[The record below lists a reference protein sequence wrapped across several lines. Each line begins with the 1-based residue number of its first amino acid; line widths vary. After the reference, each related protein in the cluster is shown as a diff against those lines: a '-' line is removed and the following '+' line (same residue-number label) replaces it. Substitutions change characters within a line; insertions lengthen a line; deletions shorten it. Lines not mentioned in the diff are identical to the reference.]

1 MRQLET
7 LIVKPLNHVLGSAP
21 WAVER
26 LRRHAGAHLTLLAGP
41 FELALCIDGEG
52 LLQPSQGAESPDVS
66 IELAADFP
74 ARLLFDRESLMSS
87 ARLGGS
93 ADVAETL
100 AFVFRNLRWDAE
112 ADLAGVVGDI
122 PARRV
127 SLAGARLVSGVRA
140 GASRLAAN
148 FAEYASD
155 ESELL
160 ASRQNIERFLGEVDR
175 LRDETARIEKR
186 IARLGG

>member
-1 MRQLET
+1 MRQLEI
-7 LIVKPLNHVLGSAP
+7 LIVKPINHVLGSTP
-21 WAVER
+21 WALER
-26 LRRHAGAHLTLLAGP
+26 LRRHAGAHLLLRAGP

-52 LLQPSQGAESPDVS
+52 LFRAPQTSANPDVS

-74 ARLLFDRESLMSS
+74 VRLLFDRESLMSS
-87 ARLGGS
+87 ARLSGS

-112 ADLAGVVGDI
+112 ADLAAVIGDI
-122 PARRV
+122 PARRL
-127 SLAGARLVSGVRA
+127 SLAGARLSSEIRSGGSRF
-140 GASRLAAN
+140 ASNLV
-148 FAEYASD
+148 EYVSD
-155 ESELL
+155 ESDLL
-160 ASRQNIERFLGEVDR
+160 ASRPSIERFLGEVDR